1 MSDCQ
6 FLNRN
11 CALWNYL
18 FAPVII
24 QPSELEVLRFVTFLP
39 GLREDTFLSVS
50 NTLFC
55 SGLFLSTED
64 LFVYVASLSAKL
76 TSLLSLEINQTRSTF
91 YPILFLFL
99 TSFVTTYLN
108 SYYSHLTVPMVLH
121 FSRLLFLCNRLY
133 VTIYLK
139 VASITIGVKGYNFS
153 ENNALSCKTYGLL
166 PLDFSLS
173 QCRLSTRISAEST

>member
-39 GLREDTFLSVS
+39 RLREDIIFLSVS

-76 TSLLSLEINQTRSTF
+76 TSLLSLEINQTRSTV

-108 SYYSHLTVPMVLH
+108 SYYSHLTVPMFMTLV
-121 FSRLLFLCNRLY
+121 SM
-133 VTIYLK
+133 
-139 VASITIGVKGYNFS
+139 
-153 ENNALSCKTYGLL
+153 
-166 PLDFSLS
+166 
-173 QCRLSTRISAEST
+173 